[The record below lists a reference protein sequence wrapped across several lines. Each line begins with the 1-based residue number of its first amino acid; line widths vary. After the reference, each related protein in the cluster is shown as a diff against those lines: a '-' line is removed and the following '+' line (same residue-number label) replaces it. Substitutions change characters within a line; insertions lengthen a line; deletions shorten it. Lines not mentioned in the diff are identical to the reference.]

1 MSNNNNGQP
10 AQWNSRFGYI
20 MVAAGAAIGLGN
32 IWKFPYLAYRG
43 GGGIFLITYIIII
56 ILMAHPM
63 VEMETAIGRFGK
75 SDTVTVYEKI
85 NKKWGF
91 VGWIANI
98 CTIGIN
104 MFYVVVGG
112 WVLKYA
118 AQFIFS
124 GDFGEDTSSFFNGF
138 ISEPVEPLI
147 WSTILLAFTCFLLL
161 FGITEIV
168 EKVTKVIMPALF
180 VILIFCA
187 VYACAVTPGAVEGL
201 KYYLL
206 PDFKNFNFKVFA
218 DAATQVLFSVGIGWG
233 IFTTLGANIPDSNNL
248 KSDAILVSVCDTMA
262 AILAGFVVIPTAFAG
277 GMEVSK
283 GPALL
288 FDVMAG
294 IYGKLPGGRLIGS
307 AFFIGVAFA
316 VLSSLFTFFEI
327 SIRTFEEKL
336 KMGRKKGII
345 VFAIIVLLVTF
356 LYLLDLVHFLT
367 SSFRGRASRV
377 LRCTVCMTGLTASPV
392 TYYFLLAAYLPVF
405 SLRKSGDLKGYE
417 KELYKNTDHKL
428 SKFDKALTV
437 VVIPLFM
444 VIVLLNVFGFLG

>member
-1 MSNNNNGQP
+1 MEHKRTVGQF
-10 AQWNSRFGYI
+10 ASSAGFI
-20 MVAAGAAIGLGN
+20 LAAVGSAVGMGN
-32 IWKFPYLAYRG
+32 IWLFPYRIGQYG
-43 GGGIFLITYIIII
+43 GGAFLVPYFIFVALFSYVGLSGEFGLGRLTGTGTSGSFDYVLKKRGKKGGSIIGILPLLGVLGI
-56 ILMAHPM
+56 
-63 VEMETAIGRFGK
+63 AIGY
-75 SDTVTVYEKI
+75 S
-85 NKKWGF
+85 
-91 VGWIANI
+91 
-98 CTIGIN
+98 
-104 MFYVVVGG
+104 VVVG

-307 AFFIGVAFA
+307 VFFIGVAFA

-345 VFAIIVLLVTF
+345 VFAIIVLIGNIFVSLGFGPLSNFKLPWPSFQGIEMYGLYDWLDCFTGYLLLPLGCF
-356 LYLLDLVHFLT
+356 YSKAMLYLF
-367 SSFRGRASRV
+367 
-377 LRCTVCMTGLTASPV
+377 
-392 TYYFLLAAYLPVF
+392 
-405 SLRKSGDLKGYE
+405 K
-417 KELYKNTDHKL
+417 
-428 SKFDKALTV
+428 
-437 VVIPLFM
+437 
-444 VIVLLNVFGFLG
+444 